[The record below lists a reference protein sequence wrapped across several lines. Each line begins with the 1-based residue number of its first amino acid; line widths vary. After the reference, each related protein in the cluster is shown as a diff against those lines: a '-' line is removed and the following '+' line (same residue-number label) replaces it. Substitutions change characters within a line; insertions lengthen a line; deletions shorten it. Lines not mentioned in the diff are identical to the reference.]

1 MIEEDLPSPIPFVQ
15 DEEPEESS
23 KNLCLDFNQNDISCP
38 LQQDLP
44 RRSSESPSSSDRNS
58 PTFLDSS
65 SSPPITRKRGN
76 ILSVIIQ
83 KWKPLLR
90 REQQILKP
98 ALTFRCLLM
107 NQLQNNTQNNHQHP
121 ELTYPPASNI
131 NNVEA
136 DSQPQPQRV
145 SFSTMRE
152 DVEFWSSYL
161 GKIKKT
167 WKFGIYHPSLYWVIK
182 FYQIIMSKVKTFL
195 KYQLKVAL
203 IISFQGQNVM

>member
-1 MIEEDLPSPIPFVQ
+1 MYNQFEVEQAITAILGDKDMIEEDLPSPIPFVQ

-23 KNLCLDFNQNDISCP
+23 KNLCSDFNENDISCP

-161 GKIKKT
+161 GKIKKNLEI
-167 WKFGIYHPSLYWVIK
+167 WNLPPKSLLGNKI
-182 FYQIIMSKVKTFL
+182 L
-195 KYQLKVAL
+195 P
-203 IISFQGQNVM
+203 NNNE